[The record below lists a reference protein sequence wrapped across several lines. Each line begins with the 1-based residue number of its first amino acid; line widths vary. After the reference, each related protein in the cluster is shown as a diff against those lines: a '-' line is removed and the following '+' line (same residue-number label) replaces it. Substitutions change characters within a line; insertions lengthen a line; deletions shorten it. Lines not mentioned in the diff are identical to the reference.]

1 MTVELLIQLL
11 VSGLG
16 MGFIFAL
23 IAIGLALIYGVV
35 GVVNFAHGEFLMVSM
50 YATYLGFEFGGLDPL
65 VTMPFVATAMFGFGV
80 AVYYVLMRRVLGA
93 AMHAQIFVTFGL
105 MVFMQA
111 LAQFIFGADYFSIDH
126 SLLSGALHVGGITL
140 PMPQIAAA
148 VGALLCTTALYAF
161 VFRTGPGRAL
171 RAVSQ
176 DRVAALTMGIDAD
189 RMNALAWG
197 LASACVGV
205 AGSLLSN
212 FYYVFPRVGAVFV
225 LVAYVTVALGGFGSI
240 TGALVAGIVMGVLQ
254 VLSGFFL
261 ASTLK
266 FVPVYLLYLAV
277 VLFRPKGLLGR
288 Q

>member
-1 MTVELLIQLL
+1 MTLELLVQLL

-50 YATYLGFEFGGLDPL
+50 YASYLGFSLGGLDPL
-65 VTMPFVATAMFGFGV
+65 VTLPFVAIGMFGFGV

-93 AMHAQIFVTFGL
+93 ALHAQIFATFGL

-111 LAQFIFGADYFSIDH
+111 AAQFIFGADYFAIDH
-126 SLLSGALHVGGITL
+126 SLLSGALHLGPITL
-140 PMPQIAAA
+140 PLPQMAAG
-148 VGALLCTTALYAF
+148 VGALLCSTTLYFF

-197 LASACVGV
+197 LASSCVGV

-240 TGALVAGIVMGVLQ
+240 SGALVAGVIMGVLQ

-261 ASTLK
+261 ESALK

-277 VLFRPKGLLGR
+277 VLLRPKGLLGR

>member
-35 GVVNFAHGEFLMVSM
+35 GVVNFAHGEFLMMSM
-50 YATYLGFEFGGLDPL
+50 YATYFAFALGGLDPL
-65 VTMPFVATAMFGFGV
+65 VTLPLVAVAMFGFGI
-80 AVYYVLMRRVLGA
+80 AVYYLLMRRVLGA
-93 AMHAQIFVTFGL
+93 PMHAQIFATFGL

-111 LAQFIFGADYFSIDH
+111 AAQFFFGADYFSIDR
-126 SLLSGALHVGGITL
+126 SLLSGVVRIGGVTL

-148 VGALLCTTALYAF
+148 VGALVCTLGLYAF

-197 LASACVGV
+197 LAAACVGV

-240 TGALVAGIVMGVLQ
+240 SGALLAGVIIGVLQ

-261 ASTLK
+261 TSTLK

>member
-1 MTVELLIQLL
+1 MTLELLVQLL

-23 IAIGLALIYGVV
+23 IAIGLSLIYGVV
-35 GVVNFAHGEFLMVSM
+35 GVVNFAHGEFLMMSM
-50 YATYLGFEFGGLDPL
+50 YATYFAFALGGLDPL
-65 VTMPFVATAMFGFGV
+65 VTLPLIAVAMFGFGV
-80 AVYYVLMRRVLGA
+80 AVYYLLMRRVLNG
-93 AMHAQIFVTFGL
+93 AMHAQIFATFGL
-105 MVFMQA
+105 MVFLQA
-111 LAQFIFGADYFSIDH
+111 AAQFFFGADYFSIDR
-126 SLLSGALHVGGITL
+126 SLLSGVLRVGGITL

-148 VGALLCTTALYAF
+148 GGALICTLALYAF

-176 DRVAALTMGIDAD
+176 DRVAALTLGINAD

-197 LASACVGV
+197 LAAACVGI

-240 TGALVAGIVMGVLQ
+240 SGALLAGIIIGILQ

-261 ASTLK
+261 NSTLK

>member
-1 MTVELLIQLL
+1 MTLELFIQLL
-11 VSGLG
+11 VSGVG

-23 IAIGLALIYGVV
+23 IAIGLALIYGVM
-35 GVVNFAHGEFLMVSM
+35 GVVNFAHGEFLMMSM
-50 YATYLGFEFGGLDPL
+50 YATYFAFALGGLDPL
-65 VTMPFVATAMFGFGV
+65 VTLPFVAVAMFCFGI
-80 AVYYVLMRRVLGA
+80 AVYYLLMRRVLGG

-111 LAQFIFGADYFSIDH
+111 AAQFFFGADYFSIDH
-126 SLLSGALHVGGITL
+126 SLLSGVLRIGGVTL
-140 PMPQIAAA
+140 PMPQLAAA
-148 VGALLCTTALYAF
+148 GGALICTVGLYGL
-161 VFRTGPGRAL
+161 VFRTGLGRSL

-197 LASACVGV
+197 LASACVGI

-240 TGALVAGIVMGVLQ
+240 SGALVAGLIIGVLQ
-254 VLSGFFL
+254 VLSGFFFT
-261 ASTLK
+261 STLK
-266 FVPVYLLYLAV
+266 FVPVYALYLAV
-277 VLFRPKGLLGR
+277 VLLRPKGLLGR

>member
-1 MTVELLIQLL
+1 
-11 VSGLG
+11 
-16 MGFIFAL
+16 
-23 IAIGLALIYGVV
+23 
-35 GVVNFAHGEFLMVSM
+35 
-50 YATYLGFEFGGLDPL
+50 
-65 VTMPFVATAMFGFGV
+65 MFGFGI
-80 AVYYVLMRRVLGA
+80 AVYYLLMRRVLGA
-93 AMHAQIFVTFGL
+93 PMHAQIFATFGL

-111 LAQFIFGADYFSIDH
+111 AAQFAFGADYFSIDH
-126 SLLSGALHVGGITL
+126 SLLSGALHLGSITL
-140 PMPQIAAA
+140 PLPQLAAG
-148 VGALLCTTALYAF
+148 VGALTCSAALYVF

-189 RMNALAWG
+189 RTNALAWG
-197 LASACVGV
+197 IASGCVGV

-240 TGALVAGIVMGVLQ
+240 SGALAAGVVMGVLQ

-261 ASTLK
+261 ESSLK
-266 FVPVYLLYLAV
+266 FVPVYMLYLAV
-277 VLFRPKGLLGR
+277 VLLRPKGLLGR